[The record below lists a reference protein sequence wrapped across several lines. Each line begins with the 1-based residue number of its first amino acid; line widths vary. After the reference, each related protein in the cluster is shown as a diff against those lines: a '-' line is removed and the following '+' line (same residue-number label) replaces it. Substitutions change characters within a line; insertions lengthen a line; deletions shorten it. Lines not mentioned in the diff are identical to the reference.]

1 MNKMKKLNKIEKRIL
16 IVETIF
22 MFGILIYL
30 FFSTIPT
37 QIYPFS
43 GMTIIDPN
51 FVFEIA
57 NGEQVILSNDLSFSN
72 PIILNEGDDVI
83 LDPGIYY
90 WKVKGLFRESEVKS
104 FVIQGHVGLNL
115 KDRLENYALENS
127 GNVDLEI
134 QKENQKE
141 KLELEVGE
149 SLEIEK
155 DNSKYEGEQK

>member
-16 IVETIF
+16 IVEAIF

-72 PIILNEGDDVI
+72 PIILTEGDN
-83 LDPGIYY
+83 
-90 WKVKGLFRESEVKS
+90 KGLFRESEVKS

-115 KDRLENYALENS
+115 RDRLENYALENS

-134 QKENQKE
+134 QKENTEE